1 MHAGRKPYSFAV
13 CRDDRGVDLHVVS
26 LLFVLSYL
34 VESVWVALIGVKF
47 GQFLAFYKALTIKTL
62 RKTKQITAYNH
73 AEKPHNLRQISLQ
86 TASNDHVF

>member
-34 VESVWVALIGVKF
+34 VESVCGALVGVKF
-47 GQFLAFYKALTIKTL
+47 VARFLTLPELTK
-62 RKTKQITAYNH
+62 
-73 AEKPHNLRQISLQ
+73 
-86 TASNDHVF
+86 

>member
-13 CRDDRGVDLHVVS
+13 CRDDRGVDLHVIS

-34 VESVWVALIGVKF
+34 VESVWGALVGVKF
-47 GQFLAFYKALTIKTL
+47 GLFLAIYKALTIKTL

-73 AEKPHNLRQISLQ
+73 AEKPRNLRQISP
-86 TASNDHVF
+86 

>member
-34 VESVWVALIGVKF
+34 VESVWGALIGVKF

-73 AEKPHNLRQISLQ
+73 DEKPRNLRQISLQ
-86 TASNDHVF
+86 TASNDPVF

>member
-34 VESVWVALIGVKF
+34 VESVWGALIGVKF
-47 GQFLAFYKALTIKTL
+47 VARFLTLPELTK
-62 RKTKQITAYNH
+62 
-73 AEKPHNLRQISLQ
+73 
-86 TASNDHVF
+86 

>member
-1 MHAGRKPYSFAV
+1 MHAGRKPYSVAV
-13 CRDDRGVDLHVVS
+13 CRDDRGVDLHVIS

-47 GQFLAFYKALTIKTL
+47 GLFLSAYKALTIKIL
-62 RKTKQITAYNH
+62 QKTKQITAYNH
-73 AEKPHNLRQISLQ
+73 SEKPHNLRQISPQ